1 METGMKTEKTIIYE
15 PDRFIKLGFLKSWKE
30 MGINL
35 FKSKELIWRLFL
47 RDFSAR
53 YRQSLLGILWAVIN
67 PLITVGIF
75 VFLNRSGILN
85 IGETPV
91 PYPVF
96 ALIGISIYGIFSAG
110 LSTCS
115 NSIVGAGPMVVKI
128 NFPKV
133 SLVVAA
139 MGQALVDFLVRLAV
153 LVVVFI
159 IFGIAPKWTSVF
171 LPFVLL
177 PIVLLTLGMGL
188 ILSLLAGVFRDAIYL
203 VPIFTTLFLFFVP
216 ALYPPPSSGLL
227 FILNKWN
234 PLSHLIIGCRDILIS
249 GKIANLF
256 AFAWTSIFSVL
267 IFLVSWRI
275 FFLSEP
281 RIAERV

>member
-1 METGMKTEKTIIYE
+1 MKRDASIVYE
-15 PDRFIKLGFLKSWKE
+15 PDKFVRAGFFVICKE
-30 MGINL
+30 MFVNVCR
-35 FKSKELIWRLFL
+35 SRELMWRLFL

-53 YRQSLLGILWAVIN
+53 YRQSLLGISWAIIN

-96 ALIGISIYGIFSAG
+96 ALIGVSIYGVFSTG
-110 LSTCS
+110 LSACS
-115 NSIVGAGPMVVKI
+115 SSIIGAGSMVVKI

-133 SLVVAA
+133 SLVIAA
-139 MGQALVDFLVRLAV
+139 MGQAVVEFLVRLIM
-153 LVVVFI
+153 I
-159 IFGIAPKWTSVF
+159 ILLLMLYGFSPRLSSLF
-171 LPFVLL
+171 LPFALL
-177 PIVLLTLGMGL
+177 PLILLTLGMGL
-188 ILSLLAGVFRDAIYL
+188 LLSLLAGVLRDIIYL
-203 VPIFTTLFLFFVP
+203 VSFFTTLFLFLVP
-216 ALYPPPSSGLL
+216 ALYPTPQTGILVV
-227 FILNKWN
+227 LNKWN
-234 PLSHLIIGCRDILIS
+234 PLSHLLIGCRDILITGVLS
-249 GKIANLF
+249 NPSEFLWASLF
-256 AFAWTSIFSVL
+256 SIL